1 MYRSILTPVDLTL
14 RDPLAPRHAFDLAR
28 LLGCRVTLVAS
39 TGATDGLSRLTN
51 LAVGARR
58 APKLVVLPEQDDP
71 ERAFLD
77 LAGKDHADLI
87 VLDTN
92 ASFASALRATA
103 NLPLLLVPPSRA
115 APSVDRWLKAA
126 EATLPPTV

>member
-39 TGATDGLSRLTN
+39 TSASDGLSRLTS
-51 LAVGARR
+51 LAGGARR
-58 APKLVVLPEQDDP
+58 TPKLVVLPEQIDSA
-71 ERAFLD
+71 RAFLD
-77 LAGKDHADLI
+77 LAHKEHVDLV

-92 ASFASALRATA
+92 ASFAAALRSAAT
-103 NLPLLLVPPSRA
+103 LPLLLVPPSRA

-126 EATLPPTV
+126 EVVGPPTV